1 MRDIRTPGTGAA
13 GVAKSIFEKLGV
25 HAPNV
30 NFKTITSQ
38 NNCMFNMCK

>member
-13 GVAKSIFEKLGV
+13 GVAKSIIEKLG
-25 HAPNV
+25 APNV